1 MNRRLAIG
9 LLGLVVSVIA
19 VVVVL
24 QTVDVGLTIDSIA
37 HARLE
42 VVAPAL
48 LLVALGVVLRA
59 WRWQRLVPARPHPVP
74 VLRVIPILLI
84 GYLGNA
90 VLPARLGEPIR
101 AYLLARREGL
111 SSFEVLGT
119 ALLERIVDVAILA
132 VMAFAAAW
140 ILAAPAWVIQ
150 LTGAAALG
158 ASAIVLLLIFVGLGP
173 PIRFVRRVIHVLGWG
188 AAERVLTVLERFAL
202 GVGGRSRGHP
212 VAEASGLSI
221 PIWLVDT
228 SVCWLIAAGLA
239 AQLSPA
245 GALLVVAVGA
255 LGTSI
260 PSAPGYVGTYELAA
274 SAAGQAVGLPAPT
287 ALSLAIVLHAV
298 TLLPVAL
305 AGGISLMVL
314 GGGSLGEIA
323 SAASGGEESA
333 ELGARAGSAGVPPEP
348 ESATA
353 GLAEEVVDHDAE
365 RR

>member
-1 MNRRLAIG
+1 MIG
-9 LLGLVVSVIA
+9 LLGPVVSIIA

-24 QTVDVGLTIDSIA
+24 RTVDVGLTIESIA

-42 VVAPAL
+42 VMAPAL
-48 LLVALGVVLRA
+48 MLVGLGVFLRA
-59 WRWQRLVPARPHPVP
+59 SRWQRLLPRRLRPVP
-74 VLRVIPILLI
+74 VRRVIPVLLI

-90 VLPARLGEPIR
+90 VLPARMGEPIR

-119 ALLERIVDVAILA
+119 ALLERIVDVATLA

-140 ILAAPAWVIQ
+140 LLAAPAWLIQ
-150 LTGAAALG
+150 LTGVAALG
-158 ASAIVLLLIFVGLGP
+158 AGAVVLLLNFVGLEP
-173 PIRFVRRVIHVLGWG
+173 PIRFVRRGIHAVGWG
-188 AAERVLTVLERFAL
+188 SAERFLTVLERFAL
-202 GVGGRSRGHP
+202 GVGGRSRARP

-228 SVCWLIAAGLA
+228 SVCWLIAAGLGA
-239 AQLSPA
+239 TLSPA

-255 LGTSI
+255 LGTLI

-274 SAAGQAVGLPAPT
+274 SAAGQAVGLPAPI

-298 TLLPVAL
+298 TLVPVAM

-323 SAASGGEESA
+323 SAASGRAEAA
-333 ELGARAGSAGVPPEP
+333 ELGARAGSAGVPAEP

-365 RR
+365 GR

>member
-9 LLGLVVSVIA
+9 LLGPVISIVA
-19 VVVVL
+19 VLVVL
-24 QTVDVGLTIDSIA
+24 QTVNVGLTVDSIA

-42 VVAPAL
+42 LVLPAI
-48 LLVALGVVLRA
+48 LLVALGMVLRA
-59 WRWQRLVPARPHPVP
+59 WRWQRLIPARPRHVP
-74 VLRVIPILLI
+74 VRRVIPVLLI

-119 ALLERIVDVAILA
+119 ALLERIVDVASLA
-132 VMAFAAAW
+132 LMAFAAAW
-140 ILAAPAWVIQ
+140 SLAAPAWVIQ
-150 LTGAAALG
+150 LTGAAAVG
-158 ASAIVLLLIFVGLGP
+158 ASAIVVLLIFVGVEP
-173 PIRFVRRVIHVLGWG
+173 PIRFARRVIHAIGWG
-188 AAERVLTVLERFAL
+188 AAERFLAILERFAL
-202 GVGGRSRGHP
+202 GIGGRSRGRP

-228 SVCWLIAAGLA
+228 GVCWLVAVALGVQI
-239 AQLSPA
+239 SPA

-305 AGGISLMVL
+305 AGGISLMLL

-323 SAASGGEESA
+323 GAAARREE
-333 ELGARAGSAGVPPEP
+333 LDARSSAGVPPDAEP
-348 ESATA
+348 PVT
-353 GLAEEVVDHDAE
+353 GLAEEVVDHHAQ